1 MPSLSQLYR
10 PRTFADVTGQ
20 TPITETLR
28 KEVETQRLAHAF
40 LFCGPRGVGKTTCAR
55 ILAQAIQCAAP
66 VAGEPCHACDTCQA
80 FDAGKLLDVI
90 ELDAATHTGIDTV
103 RESIIEH
110 MRFAPTHGKAKVYIL
125 DEAHKLSD
133 SAWNALL
140 KTLEEP
146 PAYVFFIFATTEWH
160 KIPATIVSRCQRFEF
175 RRIAD
180 DALLARLQEIAAK
193 QQWTLHD
200 EAARL
205 IVSRSEGC
213 VRDAETLLA
222 QVAALSGEEITL
234 DRAYLVIPRSRL
246 PLLAKLL
253 QAWAQRAHAQAL
265 QEAKTLFDEGVLD
278 EQVFDDLIAAI
289 RRLLLAHEIPNAAQV
304 WARGTEEEKALT
316 SCVGAF
322 TPGELHDMALMLME
336 RRRDAVMGMDPLFLL
351 QLASTAV
358 CASLLR
364 HSHATYVATP
374 AATAPVREVPVAPPS
389 APPITP
395 SVPAPVQA
403 PVAQEVAP
411 LVEPRAVESTMPV
424 VEESIAAAPAP
435 QESSRATPGDTDMM
449 VLTARSKWNAIIQAV
464 DEKNHSLPF
473 ILKISQPYAYDGST
487 LTIRF
492 QYPFHRDKVITDLK
506 NRNIVQE
513 AVSRVLGVAGIAVEG
528 MVQEDVANGE
538 QRQGDM
544 AGAILKTFGGQVVE

>member
-180 DALLARLQEIAAK
+180 EALLARLQEIATK
-193 QQWTLHD
+193 QSWTLHED
-200 EAARL
+200 AARL

-222 QVAALSGEEITL
+222 QVAALSGEDITL

-278 EQVFDDLIAAI
+278 EQVFDDLLSAV
-289 RRLLLAHEIPNAAQV
+289 RRLLLAHEIPNAANV
-304 WARGTEEEKALT
+304 WAQGTEEEKALA
-316 SCVGAF
+316 SCVGSF

-364 HSHATYVATP
+364 HSSATP
-374 AATAPVREVPVAPPS
+374 VLTPQAPIVAREVPVAPPV
-389 APPITP
+389 PPVAVQASTP
-395 SVPAPVQA
+395 TVEPIVTEPIAVSMAEEKVTPTPAP
-403 PVAQEVAP
+403 
-411 LVEPRAVESTMPV
+411 T
-424 VEESIAAAPAP
+424 P
-435 QESSRATPGDTDMM
+435 QEMPRVVTGDTDMM
-449 VLTARSKWNAIIQAV
+449 VLTVRSKWNAIIQAV

-473 ILKISQPYAYDGST
+473 ILKISQPYTYDGST

-513 AVSRVLGVAGIAVEG
+513 AVSRVLGVAGITVEG
-528 MVQEDVANGE
+528 MVQEDVASGE